1 MPDNQRNVPRSKM
14 RPAPDAPSVLELDG
28 KGNVIPLAQRTME
41 DQEKARAASQA
52 SIKNPEQE
60 AEDPAPMPRHQQGQ
74 GGSPRDNG
82 PQGQQ
87 GATKR

>member
-1 MPDNQRNVPRSKM
+1 MPDDQRNVPASKM
-14 RPAPDAPSVLELDG
+14 RPAPDAPPGLELDG
-28 KGNVIPLAQRTME
+28 KGDVIPQAQRTVD

-60 AEDPAPMPRHQQGQ
+60 AEHPAPMPRQQQGQ
-74 GGSPRDNG
+74 GGSPRDEG